1 MQSFELRLFTLD
13 FHFKDFFITGML
25 IKLITL
31 SDSDLY
37 RYALTTTMIRWL
49 RDVVSWYLTELITL
63 IKILPETLIASMI
76 YGPVPEQCGKSK
88 LRYYDGLSNV
98 YLATSYCCI
107 SVYLQQCLGCHFLAQ
122 NMQWWF
128 CNLIFIF
135 FVSLQSPRTLSPTPS
150 AEVSLVEHNLTMI
163 TIAHFSKCRCRFCY
177 PSDLFLLCRNVF
189 WILKFKE
196 N

>member
-1 MQSFELRLFTLD
+1 MLEEQHASSWKSFSISDAMQSFELRLFTLD

-88 LRYYDGLSNV
+88 LRCYDGLSNV

-135 FVSLQSPRTLSPTPS
+135 FFLYLCSLQGRYHLP
-150 AEVSLVEHNLTMI
+150 
-163 TIAHFSKCRCRFCY
+163 
-177 PSDLFLLCRNVF
+177 LLQ
-189 WILKFKE
+189 K
-196 N
+196 